1 MLKIRKAQKKDA
13 EKILTIL
20 NSLDLYHPVRIPD
33 DFWVALKDGKI
44 AGVSCLTDYKEF
56 YFLSS
61 VGVVEGQRHN
71 GTARALLEKIL
82 GGAEKDIYLYTIIP
96 EFFKKFSFE
105 IVDAPKNLPSR
116 DSLGCDECHASNC
129 VCMVKNVHK

>member
-1 MLKIRKAQKKDA
+1 MLNIRKAQEKDT
-13 EKILTIL
+13 EKILEIL
-20 NSLDLYHPVRIPD
+20 NSLDLYHPSRIPE
-33 DFWVALKDGKI
+33 DFWVGEKNGEI
-44 AGVSCLTDYKEF
+44 AGVSCLADYKEF

-82 GGAEKDIYLYTIIP
+82 GGAKKDVYLYTIIP
-96 EFFKKFSFE
+96 EFFRIFGFE

-116 DSLGCDECHASNC
+116 NSLGCDECHASNC